1 MLSRELSNKLF
12 RRQLNFTNTRDDEV
26 TSGLACFKVL
36 SGGPVSLDF
45 LNILSDL
52 LMVKG

>member
-1 MLSRELSNKLF
+1 MLSRELSDHLDGG
-12 RRQLNFTNTRDDEV
+12 QLNFTNTGDDEV